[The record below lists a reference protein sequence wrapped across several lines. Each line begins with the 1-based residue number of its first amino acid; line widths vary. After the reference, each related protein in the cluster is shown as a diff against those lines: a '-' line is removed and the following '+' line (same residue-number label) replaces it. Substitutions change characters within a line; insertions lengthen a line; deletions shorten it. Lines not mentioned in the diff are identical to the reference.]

1 MFQLNQASFS
11 IPTATGIRQLL
22 SPISLQ
28 FELGKVYGLI
38 GHNGSGKST
47 LIKLMA
53 RQQKSSSGQI
63 LLNNQAIEHWGSR
76 EFAREVA
83 YLPQH
88 LPTNTQLTARELIAL
103 GRYAWNGL
111 LKSNPQQDQTAVQ
124 NALVLTHTEKFADQQ
139 IDVLSGGERSRI
151 WLAMLLAQQSRFLLL
166 DEPLA
171 ALDIAHQVE
180 VMKLIKK
187 LSRELG
193 LGVVIVIHDVNLAA
207 AFCDELIAL
216 HSGKL
221 LAQGTP
227 EQLITPDS
235 LQQIY
240 GLQLN
245 VIAHPNTQAPV
256 VFY

>member
-1 MFQLNQASFS
+1 MFQLNQVSFS
-11 IPTATGIRQLL
+11 IPNRTLL
-22 SPISLQ
+22 APISLT
-28 FELGKVYGLI
+28 FERGKVYGLI

-53 RQQKSSSGQI
+53 RQNKLSSGEI
-63 LLNNQAIEHWGSR
+63 LVNGKAIQEWGSR

-88 LPTNTQLTARELIAL
+88 LPTATQLTARELIQM

-111 LKSNPQQDQTAVQ
+111 LKSNKEKDQSAVE
-124 NALVLTHTEKFADQQ
+124 NALVLTHTEPFAERLV
-139 IDVLSGGERSRI
+139 DVLSGGERQRV
-151 WLAMLLAQQSRFLLL
+151 WLAMLLAQQSNFLLL

-171 ALDIAHQVE
+171 ALDIAHQVD
-180 VMKLIKK
+180 VMRLIRR
-187 LSRELG
+187 LSRELN

-207 AFCDELIAL
+207 AFCDELVAL

-221 LAQGTP
+221 LEQGTP
-227 EQLITPDS
+227 QQLMNSET
-235 LQQIY
+235 LQRIY
-240 GLQLN
+240 GLHLN
-245 VIAHPNTQAPV
+245 VISHPTTDVPV